1 MGNINQIATKY
12 ILSMDIDNLR
22 KLHDKKYCNK
32 LTNVTSKAIY
42 QHKEGSKEGS
52 KEERNEE
59 IDEVIDKQD
68 KCDKM
73 AMFYIQ
79 LAHIYAVIT
88 LTLQP
93 NICAKTESKQNKF
106 CTINKQ
112 QNQGQNI
119 PELMHLYYDSDYN
132 TKTGEFEGMTE
143 KTRKIFEQNLK
154 DFYTHFTG
162 NLLMPENIK
171 TFSDIKIH
179 HYDALNLNKQADK
192 LEQAQA
198 QEQPF
203 INSLFEKYS
212 VNLKNMMK
220 HVERKQTELIDIL
233 NNIFII
239 DANGNTTI
247 NPKLNETNVQFI
259 MVETRNCIIELHLK
273 YEYDYNEGI
282 KIYAAIVES
291 LLFLTLKN
299 EIESLNNMLKY
310 PTTKHS
316 NKTR

>member
-154 DFYTHFTG
+154 DFYTHFT
-162 NLLMPENIK
+162 
-171 TFSDIKIH
+171 
-179 HYDALNLNKQADK
+179 
-192 LEQAQA
+192 
-198 QEQPF
+198 
-203 INSLFEKYS
+203 
-212 VNLKNMMK
+212 
-220 HVERKQTELIDIL
+220 
-233 NNIFII
+233 
-239 DANGNTTI
+239 
-247 NPKLNETNVQFI
+247 
-259 MVETRNCIIELHLK
+259 
-273 YEYDYNEGI
+273 
-282 KIYAAIVES
+282 
-291 LLFLTLKN
+291 
-299 EIESLNNMLKY
+299 
-310 PTTKHS
+310 
-316 NKTR
+316 

>member
-32 LTNVTSKAIY
+32 LTDVTSKAIY
-42 QHKEGSKEGS
+42 QSKEGS
-52 KEERNEE
+52 KDERNEE

-79 LAHIYAVIT
+79 IAHIYAVIT

-93 NICAKTESKQNKF
+93 NICAKSKSKKNKF
-106 CTINKQ
+106 CTIN
-112 QNQGQNI
+112 QGHDQDI

-132 TKTGEFEGMTE
+132 PKTGEFEGMTE

-154 DFYTHFTG
+154 DFYIHFTG

-171 TFSDIKIH
+171 TFSDIKLH
-179 HYDALNLNKQADK
+179 QYDALNDPSNK
-192 LEQAQA
+192 LEQEQA
-198 QEQPF
+198 QEQAQPF
-203 INSLFEKYS
+203 ITSLFKKYS
-212 VNLKNMMK
+212 EHLKNMTT
-220 HVERKQTELIDIL
+220 HVAGKQTELINIL
-233 NNIFII
+233 NHIFIKDTNDI
-239 DANGNTTI
+239 TII
-247 NPKLNETNVQFI
+247 NPKLNEDSVQSI
-259 MVETRNCIIELHLK
+259 MIETRNCIMELHLK
-273 YEYDYNEGI
+273 YEDDYNESI
-282 KIYAAIVES
+282 KIYEAIVES
-291 LLFLTLKN
+291 ILFLTLKN